1 MTECIYD
8 LKQTFGKTKTTSQ
21 DDELLAA
28 KTRRQVDNAVAW
40 LEQRYFTEEVRAK
53 MQLNEST
60 ARLAKAN
67 NSDKNSS
74 R

>member
-1 MTECIYD
+1 M
-8 LKQTFGKTKTTSQ
+8 KQTFGKTKTMSK

-28 KTRRQVDNAVAW
+28 KTRRQVDNAVSW
-40 LEQRYFTEEVRAK
+40 LEQRYFTEEVRTK
-53 MQLNEST
+53 KQLNES
-60 ARLAKAN
+60 AAHLAKAN